1 MVSLN
6 SNRILRSLLFVGLL
20 GTAPLAGQEGPDT
33 LSVFFLGNSYTYFN
47 NLPGI
52 LEGISEGLDGPRLET
67 DSHTHGG
74 YTLRRH
80 ADDGHLPGAFGDPG
94 AAGSQWDVVVLQEQ
108 SSLATTTDTLT
119 GELGRP
125 DQFQGAVRDLE
136 ALVRGLGATP
146 ALYMTWAKKR
156 WPNQLDEISEAYRG
170 AGAALDSPVAP
181 VGAAWA
187 AVIDQRPDLE
197 LFVADGSHPTPAG
210 SYLAACVIYATL
222 TGTSPVGAPREV
234 WGAPWSGGGPL
245 ESTTPTLLVSLSQRD
260 AAYLQDVAWAFASP
274 QGAR

>member
-1 MVSLN
+1 MASLYC
-6 SNRILRSLLFVGLL
+6 NRILRSLLLVGLL
-20 GTAPLAGQEGPDT
+20 AGAPVAGQEGRDT

-47 NLPGI
+47 NLPGM
-52 LEGISEGLDGPRLET
+52 LEAISEGLDGPRLVT

-94 AAGSQWDVVVLQEQ
+94 ATGLQWDVVVLQEQ
-108 SSLATTTDTLT
+108 SSLATSTDTLT
-119 GELGRP
+119 GDLGSP

-136 ALVRGLGATP
+136 SVVRGLGASP

-156 WPNQLDEISEAYRG
+156 WPDQLEEISEAYRG
-170 AGAALDSPVAP
+170 MGAELDSPVAP

-222 TGTSPVGAPREV
+222 TGESPIGAPREV

-245 ESTTPTLLVSLSQRD
+245 ESGAPTLLVSLSPRD
-260 AAYLQDVAWAFASP
+260 AAYLQDVAWAVAGSE
-274 QGAR
+274 GRR

>member
-1 MVSLN
+1 MSPH
-6 SNRILRSLLFVGLL
+6 SNRILRLLLLVGLVA
-20 GTAPLAGQEGPDT
+20 GSPVSGQEGRDT

-52 LEGISEGLDGPRLET
+52 LEGISEGLHGPRVIA

-80 ADDGHLPGAFGDPG
+80 LDDGHLPGAFGTRGADGPG
-94 AAGSQWDVVVLQEQ
+94 WDVVVLQEQ

-119 GELGRP
+119 GDLGSP
-125 DQFQGAVRDLE
+125 DQFQGAVRDLGTV
-136 ALVRGLGATP
+136 VRRLGATP

-170 AGAALDSPVAP
+170 VAAEVDSPVAP

-187 AVIDQRPDLE
+187 VVIDQRPDLE

-222 TGTSPVGAPREV
+222 TGESPVGAPREV
-234 WGAPWSGGGPL
+234 WGDPWTGGGPI
-245 ESTTPTLLVSLSQRD
+245 ESATPTLLVSLSPGD
-260 AAYLQDVAWAFASP
+260 AAFLQETAWTVASAQA
-274 QGAR
+274 AR